1 MTCRMIPLIA
11 AASVLAA
18 CEPSETMSKPVCDPQ
33 AHQTLVGKN
42 IGEVSLPS
50 ELPQRVI
57 SPGDMV
63 TQDYNPARLNIFVDP
78 KGWIGRVSCG

>member
-1 MTCRMIPLIA
+1 MTCRLIPLIA
-11 AASVLAA
+11 AASMLAA
-18 CEPSETMSKPVCDPQ
+18 CEPSETVSKPACDPQ
-33 AHQTLVGKN
+33 AHQALIGKN

-50 ELPQRVI
+50 DLPQRVI

-78 KGWIGRVSCG
+78 KGWIGRITCG

>member
-1 MTCRMIPLIA
+1 MTCRMLALLA
-11 AASVLAA
+11 AGSVLAA
-18 CEPSETMSKPVCDPQ
+18 CEPGKTVPKPVCDLQ
-33 AHQTLVGKN
+33 AHQALVGSN
-42 IGEVSLPS
+42 IGEVTLPS

-78 KGWIGRVSCG
+78 KGWIGKITCG

>member
-18 CEPSETMSKPVCDPQ
+18 CEPSETVPKPVCDPQ